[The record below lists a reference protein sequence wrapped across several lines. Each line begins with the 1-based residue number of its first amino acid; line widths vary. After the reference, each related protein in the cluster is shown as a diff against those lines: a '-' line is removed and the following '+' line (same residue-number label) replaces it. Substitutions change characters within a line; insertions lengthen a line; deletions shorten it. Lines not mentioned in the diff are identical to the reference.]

1 LPDVGAVLSLVAG
14 TLVLRP
20 YVFGFLLAFLLIA
33 GRDLGR
39 RGALVWLAVG
49 FGVAFVAE
57 YSSTRIGFPFG
68 LYAYSGATKGREVF
82 LSNVPFFDPLS
93 FPFLAYASW
102 CLARLALGRARG
114 FAVVA
119 LAGASM
125 MLADVVIDPLA
136 VRGGRWFL
144 GNVFSY
150 PSGGVYFGV
159 PISNFAGWWLVGSA
173 IVGTFLLLGSSE
185 RVEAPGPGVGLYY
198 AVLSFNLL
206 LTAWIGEPVL
216 LATGLLLHAAVAW
229 ALWACVRARRNVW
242 SRQGRSP
249 LRTSPAPEACGP

>member
-1 LPDVGAVLSLVAG
+1 MLSLLAG
-14 TLVLRP
+14 TLELRP

-49 FGVAFVAE
+49 FSVAFMAE

-68 LYAYSGATKGREVF
+68 LYAYSGTTRDRELFV
-82 LSNVPFFDPLS
+82 SNVPFFDPLS

-102 CLARLALGRARG
+102 CLARLALGRPRG
-114 FAVVA
+114 FAVVT
-119 LAGASM
+119 LAGALM

-144 GNVFSY
+144 GHVFSY
-150 PSGGVYFGV
+150 PAGGAYFGV

-173 IVGTFLLLGSSE
+173 IVGSFLVLGSTE
-185 RVEAPGPGVGLYY
+185 RVDAPGTGVGLYY
-198 AVLSFNLL
+198 AVLSFNFL

-216 LATGLLLHAAVAW
+216 LMAGLLLHGVAAW
-229 ALWACVRARRNVW
+229 ALWACARARRNAW
-242 SRQGRSP
+242 SQQGRSP